1 MNLQVTHNGIVSI
14 RDEFRRAWRIIR
26 NIGKGSGN
34 EGLLDPASTD
44 NDTKGGLK
52 ELLDLIHGPEIKSGL
67 MPAEGGS
74 EIVDG
79 LAGTE

>member
-44 NDTKGGLK
+44 NDTKSGLK
-52 ELLDLIHGPEIKSGL
+52 ELLDLIHGPRDKARNDASG
-67 MPAEGGS
+67 G
-74 EIVDG
+74 
-79 LAGTE
+79 